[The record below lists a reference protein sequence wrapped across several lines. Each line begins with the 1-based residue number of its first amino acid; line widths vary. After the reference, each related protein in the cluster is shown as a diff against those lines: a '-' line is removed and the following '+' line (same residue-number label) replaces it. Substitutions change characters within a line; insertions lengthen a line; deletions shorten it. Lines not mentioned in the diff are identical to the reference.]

1 MAEYDD
7 VPIASNA
14 IAAPPREGARASPRS
29 RGRARS
35 GGTNA
40 AVSATLTM
48 LCVALAAAGWFL
60 FDQQRELR
68 ESNRQLAD
76 AISRIV
82 ALEERLRM
90 TDETL
95 SESDAATD
103 DKLSFW
109 ENEIR
114 KVWDLANKRNKGWI
128 EENRANVQAAAKAVA
143 SAQTNIRTLQ
153 NTVSRLDSS
162 AKRQQEVADLATALD
177 IRLQRVQQA
186 QRDLAD
192 KVNLATSQEDDLTSR
207 VRENEENIAA
217 INASRTTVSRGLT
230 ELRDAMAELE
240 ARLTQMEVGPGTP

>member
-1 MAEYDD
+1 M
-7 VPIASNA
+7 PIASNA
-14 IAAPPREGARASPRS
+14 IAAPPREGARASSRS
-29 RGRARS
+29 RGRGRS

-40 AVSATLTM
+40 AVSAILTM
-48 LCVALAAAGWFL
+48 LCVALAAGGWFL
-60 FDQQRELR
+60 FTQQRELR

-76 AISRIV
+76 AIGRIV

-109 ENEIR
+109 ETEIR

-128 EENRANVQAAAKAVA
+128 EENRANVKKAANAVA
-143 SAQTNIRTLQ
+143 SAEASIRTLQ
-153 NTVSRLDSS
+153 NTVSRLDTS

-177 IRLQRVQQA
+177 IRLQRVQQT

-192 KVNLATSQEDDLTSR
+192 KVNLATSQENDLTSR

-230 ELRDAMAELE
+230 ELRSAMADLE
-240 ARLTQMEVGPGTP
+240 ARLIQMEVGPATP

>member
-1 MAEYDD
+1 M
-7 VPIASNA
+7 PIASNA
-14 IAAPPREGARASPRS
+14 IAAPPREGTRASSRS
-29 RGRARS
+29 RGRGRS

-40 AVSATLTM
+40 AVSAILTM
-48 LCVALAAAGWFL
+48 LCVALAAGGWFL
-60 FDQQRELR
+60 FTQQRELR

-76 AISRIV
+76 AIGRIV

-109 ENEIR
+109 ETEIR

-128 EENRANVQAAAKAVA
+128 EENRSNVQKAANAVA
-143 SAQTNIRTLQ
+143 SAEASIRTLQ
-153 NTVSRLDSS
+153 NTVSRLDTS

-177 IRLQRVQQA
+177 IRLQRVQQT

-192 KVNLATSQEDDLTSR
+192 KVNLATSQENDLTSR

-230 ELRDAMAELE
+230 ELRSAMADLE
-240 ARLTQMEVGPGTP
+240 ARLIQMEVGPATP

>member
-1 MAEYDD
+1 M
-7 VPIASNA
+7 PIASNA
-14 IAAPPREGARASPRS
+14 IAAPPREGARASSRS
-29 RGRARS
+29 RGRGRA

-40 AVSATLTM
+40 AVSAILTM
-48 LCVALAAAGWFL
+48 LCVALAAGGWFL
-60 FDQQRELR
+60 FTQQRELR

-76 AISRIV
+76 AIGRIV

-109 ENEIR
+109 ETEIR

-128 EENRANVQAAAKAVA
+128 EENRANVKKAANAVA
-143 SAQTNIRTLQ
+143 SAEASIRTLQ
-153 NTVSRLDSS
+153 NTVSRLDTS

-177 IRLQRVQQA
+177 MRLQRVQQT

-192 KVNLATSQEDDLTSR
+192 KVNLATSQENDLTSR

-230 ELRDAMAELE
+230 ELRSAMADLE
-240 ARLTQMEVGPGTP
+240 ARLIQMEVGPATP